1 MECRITLAMNL
12 NYHNLFEII
21 VSELVIKD
29 ELRTRQEK
37 LITIEFR
44 PWTAHCTVHTST
56 KGRP

>member
-1 MECRITLAMNL
+1 MNP

-37 LITIEFR
+37 LITIELR
-44 PWTAHCTVHTST
+44 PWTAH
-56 KGRP
+56 